1 VVEASALFGNK
12 HIVIVT
18 VTIDARGL
26 LCPLPVLRARKSM
39 KTLNIGETLE
49 ILATDNG
56 SVVDFAAYCKA
67 TGDELV
73 EASEMGGEFRFLIR
87 KT

>member
-1 VVEASALFGNK
+1 MVEASVLFGNK
-12 HIVIVT
+12 KIVIVT

-56 SVVDFAAYCKA
+56 SVADFAVFAWS
-67 TGDELV
+67 L
-73 EASEMGGEFRFLIR
+73 F
-87 KT
+87 